1 MMNDKIEEALA
12 SKIQRFNQD
21 DNIFKKCDEKMI
33 KRQYWN
39 CPTKF
44 KKKLNI

>member
-33 KRQYWN
+33 KRQY
-39 CPTKF
+39 
-44 KKKLNI
+44 